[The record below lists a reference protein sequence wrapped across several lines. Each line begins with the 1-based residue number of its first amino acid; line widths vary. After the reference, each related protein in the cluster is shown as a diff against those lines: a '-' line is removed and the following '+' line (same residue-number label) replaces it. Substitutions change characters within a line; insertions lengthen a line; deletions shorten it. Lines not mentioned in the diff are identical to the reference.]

1 MTSPKAV
8 LKSVGPKLVPFFK
21 TVAIYFVLF
30 MPDNNPSWFACLIKC
45 LPVISL
51 CIFVLL
57 HGMSLG
63 NEYWYSRRILTG
75 LIFSCLGDACLIFY
89 ENYFIHG
96 MGCFGVAHIMYTWA
110 FGFHPFNPYAG
121 TFLIILAICGYS
133 FLLAGLA
140 GVMVPAVACYSFLIT
155 LMTWRAVARVQLFED
170 LWTWTKLC
178 SCAGSILFCVSDTI
192 LSFTYFITP
201 IPYSQAL
208 VMITYYGAQ
217 LGIALSV
224 VDSMATCSSRDNR
237 KVIAKSNSQTFIKY
251 SPTHSSE
258 HSEEDE
264 SLLDGPRTLL
274 RHTHTPNQSLTL
286 NSFITA
292 ADDANN
298 YKLKV
303 N

>member
-30 MPDNNPSWFACLIKC
+30 IPDNSSSWFACLIKC

-121 TFLIILAICGYS
+121 AFLIILAMLGYS

-224 VDSMATCSSRDNR
+224 VDSMATCRDN
-237 KVIAKSNSQTFIKY
+237 KVTKSTAVAPSRY
-251 SPTHSSE
+251 SPTHSTE
-258 HSEEDE
+258 HSEDE
-264 SLLDGPRTLL
+264 SLLDGVHKFSNR
-274 RHTHTPNQSLTL
+274 RQPNYL
-286 NSFITA
+286 A
-292 ADDANN
+292 CDAKN
-298 YKLKV
+298 KLKV